1 MSIKNNALIK
11 YFIEAK
17 EELKKV
23 VWPTKKQLISHTW
36 LVIGISLAVAAFLGL
51 ADYLFNLGVEKL
63 IK

>member
-1 MSIKNNALIK
+1 MAKNRAIK
-11 YFIEAK
+11 YLIECK

-23 VWPTKKQLISHTW
+23 VWPTKKQLINHTW

-51 ADYLFNLGVEKL
+51 SDYLFNMGIEKL

>member
-1 MSIKNNALIK
+1 MAKNKAIK
-11 YFIEAK
+11 YLIECK

-23 VWPTKKQLISHTW
+23 VWPTKKQVVNHTW

-51 ADYLFNLGVEKL
+51 SDYIFNMGIEKL

>member
-1 MSIKNNALIK
+1 MAKNRVIQYLN
-11 YFIEAK
+11 ECK

-23 VWPTKKQLISHTW
+23 VWPTKKQVINHTW

-51 ADYLFNLGVEKL
+51 SDYIFNLGIEKL